1 MGRGFPVSFSMGCSR
16 RVSRA
21 LMAFKKR
28 LHYYGQTGSQRYHAG
43 DIRGSGERNLL
54 EFIQNISREKGVTVL
69 ITSHDMD
76 ELGQLAGRIQSD
88 IVNGL

>member
-1 MGRGFPVSFSMGCSR
+1 MSLAGADGINKRIALLWTNRIATLPRGGHSR
-16 RVSRA
+16 
-21 LMAFKKR
+21 F
-28 LHYYGQTGSQRYHAG
+28 GN
-43 DIRGSGERNLL
+43 RNLL
-54 EFIQNISREKGVTVL
+54 EFIQNKSREKVVAVV

>member
-1 MGRGFPVSFSMGCSR
+1 M
-16 RVSRA
+16 A
-21 LMAFKKR
+21 LTKGLR
-28 LHYYGQTGSQRYHAG
+28 YYGQTGSQRHHAG
-43 DIRGSGERNLL
+43 DIRGSGNRNLL
-54 EFIQNISREKGVTVL
+54 EFIQNTSREKVVAVV